1 MNYTYILMCGDNT
14 LYTGWTNDIEKRLT
28 AHNCGRGARYTR
40 TRLPVKLV
48 YLEEHET
55 KEQAMSREWHIK
67 KLTREE
73 KLTLAD
79 DWQKKETDR

>member
-1 MNYTYILMCGDNT
+1 MCGDNT

>member
-79 DWQKKETDR
+79 NWQKKETDR

>member
-1 MNYTYILMCGDNT
+1 MCGDNT
-14 LYTGWTNDIEKRLT
+14 LYTSWTNDIEKRLT

>member
-1 MNYTYILMCGDNT
+1 MCGDNT

-67 KLTREE
+67 KLTRDE
-73 KLTLAD
+73 KLALTD
-79 DWQKKETDR
+79 DWKKKETDR